1 MPRLKGGGGRIGV
14 YWLEQHIFSIGSTGI
29 PYAAMS
35 IEPRFFEYRNHRIAW
50 YGQGSGAVLI
60 LLHGW
65 GSSAAAFDGLC
76 AGLQDIRQCCRLD
89 FPGFGRS
96 EALKEPWG
104 LDDYAD
110 LVIHWADHVLAERG
124 ARPDARSLPE
134 VDLLVHSFGNRVM
147 LRMLG
152 RKGWTRPV
160 GKVIVTGGAG
170 LKPRRSV
177 KTRAVLLLVRLL
189 KFPSILLPG
198 RLSDLY
204 LARLRGSVL
213 WNRLGSADYA
223 KLSGPMRE
231 SFSKVVNDHLDD
243 ELDMAAREMLLL
255 WGTHDTATPLWMGRM
270 IEKQMPGSALI
281 ELDGAGHYAF
291 LEQPGRFM
299 AIVRSYLTS

>member
-1 MPRLKGGGGRIGV
+1 
-14 YWLEQHIFSIGSTGI
+14 
-29 PYAAMS
+29 MS
-35 IEPRFFEYRNHRIAW
+35 PEPRFFEFRNHRIAW
-50 YGQGSGAVLI
+50 YGQGDGPVLL

-110 LVIHWADHVLAERG
+110 LVKHWADHVLTERG
-124 ARPDARSLPE
+124 TREEAETRPE
-134 VDLLVHSFGNRVM
+134 VDMLVHSFGNRVL
-147 LRMLG
+147 LRLLG
-152 RKGWTRPV
+152 RKRWERPV

-170 LKPRRSV
+170 LKPRRSL
-177 KTRAVLLLVRLL
+177 KTRAILLLGRVL
-189 KFPSILLPG
+189 KSPSIVLPG

-204 LARLRGSVL
+204 LARLRGSGV
-213 WNRLGSADYA
+213 WKKLGSADYS
-223 KLSGPMRE
+223 KLTGPMRDT
-231 SFSKVVNDHLDD
+231 FSRVVNDHLDG
-243 ELDMAAREMLLL
+243 ELDAAAREMLLL

-270 IEKQMPGSALI
+270 IEKRMPGSALI

-291 LEQPGRFM
+291 LEQPGRFL
-299 AIVRSYLTS
+299 AIVRSYLSS